1 MSDYTNDPLNDPL
14 APPPGTVV
22 TVPPDPSTSGT
33 PSGSKADAAK
43 AAAADTA
50 GAASEKGR
58 EVAHTAA
65 GQAKGVAAEARSQAG
80 TVVEEAR
87 TQARQVMGTAG
98 SELQNQLADRLQTAS
113 GGARDTAGQL
123 RALADGRVEEAGQVG
138 DLARKAGDQLE
149 RLADRADELGVQ
161 GVVEEVSEFA
171 RRRPVAFL
179 AGAAAAGFLVGRLA
193 RAGKEV
199 AGSDGSGAGTTPGL
213 SDRSA
218 TVHLTSPE
226 PVVTTT
232 YDPTLS
238 TTPGIT
244 PGATVPATA
253 GPGTPGGGY
262 GEVR

>member
-14 APPPGTVV
+14 APPPGTIV
-22 TVPPDPSTSGT
+22 TVPPDPGT
-33 PSGSKADAAK
+33 TDRSGSKADAAK
-43 AAAADTA
+43 TAAADTA
-50 GAASEKGR
+50 GTASEKGK

-65 GQAKGVAAEARSQAG
+65 DQAKGVAAEARSQAG

-123 RALADGRVEEAGQVG
+123 RALAEGRVEEAGQVG

-161 GVVEEVSEFA
+161 GVVDEVSEFA

-193 RAGKEV
+193 RAGKD
-199 AGSDGSGAGTTPGL
+199 ASDGGSGQSSPALT
-213 SDRSA
+213 DRSG
-218 TVHLTSPE
+218 TVDLTSPE
-226 PVVTTT
+226 PVVSAG

-244 PGATVPATA
+244 PGATVPASA
-253 GPGTPGGGY
+253 GPGSPVGGY